1 MTEKMARALRIVE
14 RLPQLDQDDF
24 ARRLISEIVKAH
36 REVMA
41 AQPAYNKAAPYSTS
55 GGLL

>member
-1 MTEKMARALRIVE
+1 MLTEKMARALRIVE

-24 ARRLISEIVKAH
+24 ARRLLHEVAKAH

-41 AQPAYNKAAPYSTS
+41 ALPAYNKAAPYFTF
-55 GGLL
+55 